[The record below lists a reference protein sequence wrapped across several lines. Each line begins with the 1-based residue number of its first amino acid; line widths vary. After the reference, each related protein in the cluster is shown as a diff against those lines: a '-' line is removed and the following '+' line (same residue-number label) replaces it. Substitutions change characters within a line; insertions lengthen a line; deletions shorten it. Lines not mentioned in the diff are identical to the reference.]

1 MHQVK
6 EREMLTR
13 SLHPNPA
20 AEPSQQAGGNMES
33 RKLCAYNQ
41 TRECFLGLEVDGADL
56 SLAKLKDR
64 IASLTLKSGEGLW
77 LSPFR
82 GLPEWGIRVP
92 LDLLYL
98 DNDGRV
104 IDVVESYPVFRANA
118 STPQPASVLAL
129 PTHSIYSSQTQS
141 GDQLVLCAAEEM
153 QQRLERFTGVNPAT
167 VVAPP
172 PVAPAPVAP
181 SRPTTPKARPAASG
195 SILASASL
203 PSTSHPSDARA
214 DARVLAN
221 HASPA
226 VAAFAAHQ
234 SASPTHA
241 ASAPEAQRRAASAA
255 VVQSAVLLREKPLW
269 SGGPGLLE
277 LENRSDEP
285 ELPGAR
291 ETHLMNLAQP
301 ETQDTRQ
308 PRGWLERW
316 WSPDPR
322 KAPREQAGELAAYYW
337 TGGPPEPH
345 QIRDISSTGLYVVTE
360 ERWYPGT
367 LVLMTLQNPAFGD
380 EVAERT
386 ICVHS
391 RAVRWGKDGVGLQ
404 FVLQTD
410 MADTSMAAADRRAL
424 HKFLQRLRKSNR

>member
-1 MHQVK
+1 MQRLDEV
-6 EREMLTR
+6 ELLTGT
-13 SLHPNPA
+13 LDQNPA
-20 AEPSQQAGGNMES
+20 AGYLSKAGGNMES

-64 IASLTLKSGEGLW
+64 IASLALKSGEGLW

-98 DNDGRV
+98 DRECRV

-118 STPQPASVLAL
+118 ATAQPASVLAL
-129 PTHSIYSSQTQS
+129 PTHSIYSSQTQP
-141 GDQLVLCAAEEM
+141 GDQLVLCVAEEM
-153 QQRLERFTGVNPAT
+153 QQRLERSTAAAPGAHAAQPA
-167 VVAPP
+167 AA
-172 PVAPAPVAP
+172 APAPISIAAAVKRPVVESAP
-181 SRPTTPKARPAASG
+181 AIVQPVPRR
-195 SILASASL
+195 
-203 PSTSHPSDARA
+203 
-214 DARVLAN
+214 
-221 HASPA
+221 
-226 VAAFAAHQ
+226 VAAG
-234 SASPTHA
+234 
-241 ASAPEAQRRAASAA
+241 
-255 VVQSAVLLREKPLW
+255 VVQSAVMLREKPLW

-277 LENRSDEP
+277 LENRSEEDP
-285 ELPGAR
+285 ASPR
-291 ETHLMNLAQP
+291 DTHMMGLIQP
-301 ETQDTRQ
+301 EMTDLRP

-322 KAPREQAGELAAYYW
+322 RAPRDFATGLAAYYW
-337 TGGPPEPH
+337 TGGPPEAH
-345 QIRDISSTGLYVVTE
+345 AVKDISPTGLYVVTE

-367 LVLMTLQNPAFGD
+367 LILMTLQNTAFGD

-404 FVLQTD
+404 FVLQND
-410 MADTSMAAADRRAL
+410 SEDRSMAAADKKAL
-424 HKFLQRLRKSNR
+424 DRFLQRLRKCRE